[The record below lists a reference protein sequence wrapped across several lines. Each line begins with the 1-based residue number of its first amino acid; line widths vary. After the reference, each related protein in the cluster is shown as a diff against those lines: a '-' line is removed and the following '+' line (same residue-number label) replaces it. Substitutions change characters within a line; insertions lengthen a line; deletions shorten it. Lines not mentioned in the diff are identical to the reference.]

1 MCCISQCKVTSLEL
15 PPTHSLLLTTHREIF
30 HFRSLPFEQSV
41 KLQVG
46 LILVEEDKL
55 GIDVL
60 PGRVVEVVQ
69 EVADTD
75 VSDVTAHQ
83 HKLLVIRRLQR
94 RQAIYTVIS
103 NKTGQSIIGQQSSDF
118 V

>member
-1 MCCISQCKVTSLEL
+1 MPVLSHSEVTSLEL
-15 PPTHSLLLTTHREIF
+15 PPTHSLTTHREIF

-46 LILVEEDKL
+46 LILVEEDEL

-94 RQAIYTVIS
+94 RQATYTVIS
-103 NKTGQSIIGQQSSDF
+103 NKTGQ
-118 V
+118 